1 MDMLSIIVKANSFLT
16 ILPTLNYFRKGVIM
30 MRDIIYIKKLTNT
43 FTNFGIALLLGAF
56 IFVPLANSQETQ
68 KSKEKMMKKGEVKHT
83 EVTGAMLLNAAKDG
97 KNWLMYGRDYTNQRY
112 SPLAQVN
119 TTNVGK
125 LVPKW
130 VFQTGIVDSFQ
141 NTPIVVDGTMY
152 ITTPHNHVF
161 AVDARTGR
169 QVWKYEHKPGTRI
182 FCCGPNNRGV
192 AIAYGMV
199 YMATLDARLL
209 ALDQKTGKVVWDVE
223 TGDATAGYGNTMA
236 PLVYKNMVIVGTSG
250 AEYGIRGFV
259 KAFDAKDG
267 KLIWTWYTIPEN
279 GWEGIWAK
287 TTPEGENLNRDIEAE
302 KAVMEKHADAW
313 TKGGGSVWMTPALD
327 PELGLLFVCVGNP
340 SPDLDGSVRPGD
352 NLYTESIVALDVDK
366 GELKWHYQYLP
377 HDVWDLDATSPAV
390 LFDVTV
396 GGKKVKAVGHAGKTG
411 WVYILDRQTGKLI
424 KRSEAFVPQEN
435 MFALPTDKGT
445 RMLPGAN
452 GGSEWSPMAYSPQT
466 QMVYVAALHQPM
478 HYIVHNAPLEKGKL
492 WLGSAFIAAP
502 GEEKDQYGIF
512 SAINVNTGKIAWKH
526 KTEQPLMGGSLAT
539 AGGLVFTGEG
549 NGNFNAFDAKTGKL
563 LWQFQCGAGVNA
575 APMSFE
581 IDGQQMIAV
590 AAGGNFQLGFPY
602 GDAVFVFALP
612 K

>member
-1 MDMLSIIVKANSFLT
+1 MRKQFLKFKKLMKIIVSLGVGCFLLVFFL
-16 ILPTLNYFRKGVIM
+16 I
-30 MRDIIYIKKLTNT
+30 
-43 FTNFGIALLLGAF
+43 
-56 IFVPLANSQETQ
+56 PLAISEEV
-68 KSKEKMMKKGEVKHT
+68 KKKEEVKHT
-83 EVTGAMLLNAAKDG
+83 EVTDEMLLNAGKDG

-112 SPLAQVN
+112 SPLTQI
-119 TTNVGK
+119 TTANVSR

-130 VFQTGIVDSFQ
+130 VFQTGVVHSFE
-141 NTPIVVDGTMY
+141 NTPIVVDGVMY
-152 ITTPHNHVF
+152 ITTPFNHVF
-161 AVDARTGR
+161 AIDARTGK
-169 QVWKYEHKPGTRI
+169 QLWKYEHKEPPTRI

-192 AIAYGMV
+192 AVAYGKV

-209 ALDQKTGKVVWDVE
+209 ALDQKTGKVVWDAEV
-223 TGDATAGYGNTMA
+223 GDPTEGYGNTMA

-267 KLIWTWYTIPEN
+267 KLIWTWYTIPEK
-279 GWEGIWAK
+279 GWEGQWKK
-287 TTPEGENLNRDIEAE
+287 TTPEGEDLHRDIEAE
-302 KAVMEKHADAW
+302 KKAMEKYADAW
-313 TKGGGSVWMTPALD
+313 KTGGGSVWMTPALD
-327 PELGLLFVCVGNP
+327 PELGLLYVCIGNP

-352 NLYTESIVALDVDK
+352 NLYTESIVALDVNK
-366 GELKWHYQYLP
+366 GELKWYYQYLP

-411 WVYILDRQTGKLI
+411 WVYILDRTNGKLI
-424 KRSEAFVPQEN
+424 KKSEAFVPQEN
-435 MFALPTDKGT
+435 MFAPPTEKGT

-466 QMVYVAALHQPM
+466 QMVYVSGLHQPM
-478 HYIVHNAPLEKGKL
+478 HYIVHTAPLEKGKL

-502 GEEKDQYGIF
+502 GEEKDQYGTF
-512 SAINVNTGKIAWKH
+512 TAINVNTGKIVWQH
-526 KTEQPLMGGSLAT
+526 KTEQPLIGGALAT

-549 NGNFNAFDAKTGKL
+549 NGYFNAFDAKTGKL
-563 LWQFQCGAGVNA
+563 LWRFQCGAGVNA
-575 APMSFE
+575 APISFE
-581 IDGQQMIAV
+581 VDGQQMIAV

-602 GDAVFVFALP
+602 GDTIFVFGLP

>member
-1 MDMLSIIVKANSFLT
+1 MGFLLSFL
-16 ILPTLNYFRKGVIM
+16 
-30 MRDIIYIKKLTNT
+30 
-43 FTNFGIALLLGAF
+43 
-56 IFVPLANSQETQ
+56 FVPPTNSAE
-68 KSKEKMMKKGEVKHT
+68 EVKHT
-83 EVTGAMLLNAAKDG
+83 EVTDEMLLNAGKDG

-112 SPLAQVN
+112 SPLTQI
-119 TTNVGK
+119 TTANVSK

-130 VFQTGIVDSFQ
+130 VFQTGVVHSFE
-141 NTPIVVDGTMY
+141 NTPIVVDGVMY
-152 ITTPHNHVF
+152 ITTPFNHVF
-161 AVDARTGR
+161 AIDARTGK
-169 QVWKYEHKPGTRI
+169 QLWKYEHKEPPTRI

-192 AIAYGMV
+192 AVAYGKV

-223 TGDATAGYGNTMA
+223 TGDPTAGYGNTMA

-267 KLIWTWYTIPEN
+267 KLIWTWYTIPEK
-279 GWEGIWAK
+279 GWEGEWKK
-287 TTPEGENLNRDIEAE
+287 TTPEGEDLHRDIEAE
-302 KAVMEKHADAW
+302 KKAMEKYADAW
-313 TKGGGSVWMTPALD
+313 KTGGGSVWMTPALD
-327 PELGLLFVCVGNP
+327 PELGLLYVCIGNP

-352 NLYTESIVALDVDK
+352 NLYTESIVALDVNK
-366 GELKWHYQYLP
+366 GEMKWYYQYVP

-411 WVYILDRQTGKLI
+411 WVYILDRTNGKLI
-424 KRSEAFVPQEN
+424 KKSEAFVPQEN
-435 MFALPTDKGT
+435 MFAPPTEKGT

-452 GGSEWSPMAYSPQT
+452 GGSEWSPMSYSPQT
-466 QMVYVAALHQPM
+466 QMVYVAGLHQPM
-478 HYIVHNAPLEKGKL
+478 HYIVHTAPLEKGKL

-502 GEEKDQYGIF
+502 GEEKDQYGTF
-512 SAINVNTGKIAWKH
+512 TAINVNTGKIVWQH
-526 KTEQPLMGGSLAT
+526 KTEQPLIGGSLVT

-549 NGNFNAFDAKTGKL
+549 NGYFDAFDAKTGKL
-563 LWQFQCGAGVNA
+563 LWRFQCGAGVNA
-575 APMSFE
+575 APISFE
-581 IDGQQMIAV
+581 VDGQQMIAV

-602 GDAVFVFALP
+602 GDTIFVFGLS

>member
-1 MDMLSIIVKANSFLT
+1 MSRRFLEFKKLMKTTVSLSIMGFLLSFL
-16 ILPTLNYFRKGVIM
+16 
-30 MRDIIYIKKLTNT
+30 
-43 FTNFGIALLLGAF
+43 
-56 IFVPLANSQETQ
+56 FVPPTNSAE
-68 KSKEKMMKKGEVKHT
+68 EVKHT
-83 EVTGAMLLNAAKDG
+83 EVTDEMLLNAGKDG

-112 SPLAQVN
+112 SPLTQI
-119 TTNVGK
+119 TTANVSK

-130 VFQTGIVDSFQ
+130 VFQTGVVHSFE
-141 NTPIVVDGTMY
+141 NTPIVVDGVMY
-152 ITTPHNHVF
+152 ITTPFNHVF
-161 AVDARTGR
+161 AIDARTGK
-169 QVWKYEHKPGTRI
+169 QLWKYEHKEPPTRI

-192 AIAYGMV
+192 AVAYGKV

-223 TGDATAGYGNTMA
+223 TGDPTAGYGNTMA

-267 KLIWTWYTIPEN
+267 KLIWTWYTIPEK
-279 GWEGIWAK
+279 GWEGEWKK
-287 TTPEGENLNRDIEAE
+287 TTPEGEDLHRDIEAE
-302 KAVMEKHADAW
+302 KKAMEKYADAW
-313 TKGGGSVWMTPALD
+313 KTGGGSVWMTPALD
-327 PELGLLFVCVGNP
+327 PELGLLYVCIGNP

-352 NLYTESIVALDVDK
+352 NLYTESIVALDVNK
-366 GELKWHYQYLP
+366 GEMKWYYQYVP

-411 WVYILDRQTGKLI
+411 WVYILDRTNGKLI
-424 KRSEAFVPQEN
+424 KKSEAFVPQEN
-435 MFALPTDKGT
+435 MFAPPTEKGT

-452 GGSEWSPMAYSPQT
+452 GGSEWSPMSYSPQT
-466 QMVYVAALHQPM
+466 QMVYVAGLHQPM
-478 HYIVHNAPLEKGKL
+478 HYIVHTAPLEKGKL

-502 GEEKDQYGIF
+502 GEEKDQYGTF
-512 SAINVNTGKIAWKH
+512 TAINVNTGKIVWQH
-526 KTEQPLMGGSLAT
+526 KTEQPLIGGSLVT

-549 NGNFNAFDAKTGKL
+549 NGYFDAFDAKTGKL
-563 LWQFQCGAGVNA
+563 LWRFQCGAGVNA
-575 APMSFE
+575 APISFE
-581 IDGQQMIAV
+581 VDGQQMIAV

-602 GDAVFVFALP
+602 GDTIFVFGLS

>member
-1 MDMLSIIVKANSFLT
+1 
-16 ILPTLNYFRKGVIM
+16 
-30 MRDIIYIKKLTNT
+30 MRRQFFKPKKLMKATLSLGMIC
-43 FTNFGIALLLGAF
+43 FLLSF
-56 IFVPLANSQETQ
+56 FFVPLANSAEEVK
-68 KSKEKMMKKGEVKHT
+68 KSEKKKEEATAKKEEVKHT
-83 EVTGAMLLNAAKDG
+83 EVTDEMLLNAGKDG

-112 SPLAQVN
+112 SPLNQI
-119 TTNVGK
+119 TTANIGK

-130 VFQTGIVDSFQ
+130 VFQTGVVHSFE
-141 NTPIVVDGTMY
+141 NTPIVVDGVMY
-152 ITTPHNHVF
+152 ITTPFNHVF
-161 AVDARTGR
+161 AIDARTGK
-169 QVWKYEHKPGTRI
+169 QLWKYEHKEPPTRI

-192 AIAYGMV
+192 AVAYGKV

-223 TGDATAGYGNTMA
+223 TGDPTAGYGNTMA

-267 KLIWTWYTIPEN
+267 KLIWTWYTIPEK
-279 GWEGIWAK
+279 GWEGEWKK
-287 TTPEGENLNRDIEAE
+287 TTPEGEDLHRDIEAE
-302 KAVMEKHADAW
+302 KKAMEKYADAW
-313 TKGGGSVWMTPALD
+313 KTGGGSVWMTPALD
-327 PELGLLFVCVGNP
+327 PELGLLYVCVGNP

-352 NLYTESIVALDVDK
+352 NLYTESIVALDVNK
-366 GELKWHYQYLP
+366 GEMKWYYQYLP

-411 WVYILDRQTGKLI
+411 WVYILDRTNGKLI
-424 KRSEAFVPQEN
+424 KKSDAFVPQEN
-435 MFALPTDKGT
+435 MFAPPTEKGT

-466 QMVYVAALHQPM
+466 QMVYVAGLHQPM
-478 HYIVHNAPLEKGKL
+478 HYIVHTAPLEKGKL

-502 GEEKDQYGIF
+502 GEEKDQYGTF
-512 SAINVNTGKIAWKH
+512 TAINVNTGKIVWQH
-526 KTEQPLMGGSLAT
+526 KTEQPLIGGSLAT

-549 NGNFNAFDAKTGKL
+549 NGYFNAFDAKTGKL
-563 LWQFQCGAGVNA
+563 LWRFQCGAGVNA
-575 APMSFE
+575 APISFE
-581 IDGQQMIAV
+581 VDGQQMIAV

-602 GDAVFVFALP
+602 GDAIFVFGLS